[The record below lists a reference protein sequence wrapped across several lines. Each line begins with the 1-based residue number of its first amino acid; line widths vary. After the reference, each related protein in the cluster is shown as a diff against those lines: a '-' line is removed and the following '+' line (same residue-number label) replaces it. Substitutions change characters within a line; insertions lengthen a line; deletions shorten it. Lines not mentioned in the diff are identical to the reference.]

1 MYVTS
6 GHGTEVRLTIEAL
19 VDLTNA
25 LADAGAHPH
34 PMTVAITPLDPVGA
48 DRAEPIAL
56 LTGSAWPFPVR
67 PHVTRPVAK
76 EAIEDGG
83 GHSPMLG
90 HQLPM

>member
-1 MYVTS
+1 MDVCIVS
-6 GHGTEVRLTIEAL
+6 DSEGTRVGRGTRCRR
-19 VDLTNA
+19 
-25 LADAGAHPH
+25 P
-34 PMTVAITPLDPVGA
+34 PSPRTVAITPLDPVGA
-48 DRAEPIAL
+48 DRAELIAL

-83 GHSPMLG
+83 RHHTMLG